1 MPELHNSYLFHLV
14 EQEEEALRLPQHAQP
29 QRVLAAPRPGAGLV
43 GIAKLAAQGEFVR
56 PGHNVQ
62 YFTLE
67 ARSLL
72 NRCSSLRMPFKW
84 TINPYRGCE
93 FACKYCYARYTH
105 EYMEM
110 RDGLDFERKIY
121 IKQQAAW
128 LLRRDLRK
136 VRRGEAIAIGT
147 ATDPYQPAERQQ
159 RITRQILEELALHKG
174 FEIGIVTKSDLIL
187 RDREVL
193 GRVAEQN
200 RLYVNVT
207 VTTLDAKLARVLEPR
222 APRPDLRMNAVREL
236 NRAGIDAGV
245 ICAPVL
251 PGITDSEGSLEA
263 LVGATKEAG
272 GKNIFANPLF
282 LKPCS
287 AAVFLPFLEREF
299 PALVEQYRE
308 RYASRAFVSEAY
320 RREIQK
326 RVARLREKYGIDFE
340 REPRAPAAQASGIA
354 AVQLSLFQAAGAP
367 VRTLGAQEQ

>member
-1 MPELHNSYLFHLV
+1 MPDLHNSYLFHLL
-14 EQEEEALRLPQHAQP
+14 EQEEEPLSHSCNGSPAK
-29 QRVLAAPRPGAGLV
+29 GLV
-43 GIAKLAAQGEFVR
+43 GIARLAAQGEFVR

-72 NRCSSLRMPFKW
+72 NRCTASRMPFKW

-105 EYMEM
+105 EYMEL

-136 VRRGEAIAIGT
+136 VKRGEPIAIGT
-147 ATDPYQPAERQQ
+147 ATDPYQPAERQH
-159 RITRQILEELALHKG
+159 RVTRAILEELALHKG

-187 RDREVL
+187 RDRDVL
-193 GRVAEQN
+193 ARVAEQN
-200 RLYVNVT
+200 RLYVNLT
-207 VTTLDAKLARVLEPR
+207 VTTLDARLARVLEPR
-222 APRPDLRMNAVREL
+222 APQPDLRLRAVEEL

-251 PGITDSEGSLEA
+251 PGITDSEESLVA
-263 LVGATKEAG
+263 LVAATKEAG

-287 AAVFLPFLEREF
+287 AAVFLPFLQREF

-308 RYASRAFVSEAY
+308 RYASRAFVSETY

-326 RVARLREKYGIDFE
+326 RMARLREKYGICYE
-340 REPRAPAAQASGIA
+340 REPRPTAKQANAAAAAQL
-354 AVQLSLFQAAGAP
+354 QLFEAAGD
-367 VRTLGAQEQ
+367 